1 MSQKFRLTSFDFQA
15 FNSIK
20 KPFKRRDP
28 HKLRLSDQ
36 INLARIKHPY
46 LADEDFPHYHPNSFN
61 HVGLAVTEKRAD
73 SSICEVT
80 IMTGRAKGKVSNIW
94 TALEHR
100 RRSNC
105 EHFRR
110 TAESGDKILTTEI
123 VQVRHPD
130 PVLPKSCCSAYECF
144 RPTRLVHRRQGGP
157 KYVHIRKSSRFQSP
171 ANYSNSISIQTEE
184 SPFFM

>member
-1 MSQKFRLTSFDFQA
+1 MSQKFRLTSFDFQP

-20 KPFKRRDP
+20 KPIKRRDP
-28 HKLRLSDQ
+28 YKLKLSDQ

-46 LADEDFPHYHPNSFN
+46 LADEDFTHYNPNSFN
-61 HVGLAVTEKRAD
+61 HVGLAVTEKRTD

-80 IMTGRAKGKVSNIW
+80 IMTGQTKAKVSNVW
-94 TALEHR
+94 TALEVR
-100 RRSNC
+100 RRSNY
-105 EHFRR
+105 EQYRR
-110 TAESGDKILTTEI
+110 TGEHGDKILATEI

-144 RPTRLVHRRQGGP
+144 RPTRLVPRRQGGQ
-157 KYVHIRKSSRFQSP
+157 KYIHIRKSSRFQSP